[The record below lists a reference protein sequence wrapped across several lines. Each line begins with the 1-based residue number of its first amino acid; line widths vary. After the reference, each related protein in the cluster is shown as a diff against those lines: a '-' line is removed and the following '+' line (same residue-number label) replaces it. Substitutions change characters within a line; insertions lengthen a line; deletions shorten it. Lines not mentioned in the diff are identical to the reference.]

1 MRHAPL
7 VDEDSVSGLI
17 RRFAQRGD
25 ETVRELPADSLL
37 QALQR
42 RLPWSRVGSGKG
54 RDVREDPCRGRRSDL
69 YEHGGTHGTGIG
81 YGRLTDDP
89 WRE

>member
-1 MRHAPL
+1 MP
-7 VDEDSVSGLI
+7 GWI

-25 ETVRELPADSLL
+25 ETVREFPAEGLLESLE
-37 QALQR
+37 R
-42 RLPWSRVGSGKG
+42 RLAWSRARGGKG
-54 RDVREDPCRGRRSDL
+54 RDVREDPCRGRGSDL

-81 YGRLTDDP
+81 DGRLADDP